1 VTEST
6 APPAKHA
13 EGVKSAPPGEVTTE
27 PPQPFIPDLVF
38 ARMAENPV
46 SGIARVPVASLADG
60 AGPEQVVE
68 ARRLHQDQMKTVRYP
83 PVTTLQA
90 GGPPRV
96 VGVRQTTRTQHNL
109 GSACKFRPTSVG
121 SLRV

>member
-1 VTEST
+1 MTEST
-6 APPAKHA
+6 APPAEHA

-27 PPQPFIPDLVF
+27 PPQPFILDLVF

-68 ARRLHQDQMKTVRYP
+68 VRRLHQDEMKTVQHHSSDSL
-83 PVTTLQA
+83 VSVWMAA
-90 GGPPRV
+90 G
-96 VGVRQTTRTQHNL
+96 RTKRHRI
-109 GSACKFRPTSVG
+109 KTSKAR
-121 SLRV
+121 LLLHETP